1 MSSKFNN
8 CNNQNQQ
15 QNQNQNQNQQ
25 QNQQQNQKQNKKNNN
40 FNNQKTTKTIF
51 KKKNTAL
58 RKICNAVFFLFYFFR
73 VSKLAALR

>member
-40 FNNQKTTKTIF
+40 FNNQKKQPKQF
-51 KKKNTAL
+51 L
-58 RKICNAVFFLFYFFR
+58 RKKYGIAENLQCRVFYFFR
-73 VSKLAALR
+73 VPRLAALR

>member
-51 KKKNTAL
+51 KKKYGIAENL
-58 RKICNAVFFLFYFFR
+58 QCRCFYFFR
-73 VSKLAALR
+73 VPRLAALR